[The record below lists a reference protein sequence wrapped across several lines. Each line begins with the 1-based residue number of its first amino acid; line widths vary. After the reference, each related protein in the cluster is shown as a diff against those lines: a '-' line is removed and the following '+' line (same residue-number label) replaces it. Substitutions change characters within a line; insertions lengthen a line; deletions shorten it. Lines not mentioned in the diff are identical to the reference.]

1 MAKAYGDRWKVVS
14 TISAGGQG
22 DVYRVTDAT
31 GELAGEWALKRLRRK
46 DRIGRFRQE
55 IEILRRLRHD
65 NIITIVDAQLV
76 EDGGDEASFLVMP
89 IARHGDLDARLDIYT
104 GHIDSIIGV
113 AKQIAG
119 ALAHAHVAKVVHR
132 DIKPGNILFPEVG
145 HKVWVADFGLSLD
158 QMAERNTLDGEV
170 VGPRFFIA
178 PELDEG
184 GTVNVTPAADIYS
197 LGQLIFYM
205 LTGGKRIAREN
216 VFDSRYAEFF
226 AKGPRHELLRL
237 LLSKMVAPF
246 ASRYAAMDVVIREI
260 EQIENWEQ
268 TAASGLLDTRG
279 LAATGKLQKR
289 MAEEKQRKAAF
300 DETRA
305 QDIERIQNVSASL
318 SAWLFTQLEAT
329 CAQIAAGDVLIA
341 SAETNEHAAQRPLQV
356 DTGSNTLLEERG
368 YAALKVR
375 LPNDARRRTY
385 VLRLVVCAEVQHT
398 LPATH
403 SNYLGVPGNPRMAVL
418 PFFHESAEH
427 QPHLNNEAG
436 YIFGKPT
443 KFGVPDPIPIFPTP
457 PHYPHFV
464 SRSYQDGSMAIAR
477 FNAADWPAAQE
488 DIVSMTRDVLSR
500 MMQHIGQQTQ

>member
-22 DVYRVTDAT
+22 DVYRVTDVT
-31 GELAGEWALKRLRRK
+31 GELTGEWALKRLRRK

-55 IEILRRLRHD
+55 VEILRRLHHD
-65 NIITIVDAQLV
+65 NIITIVDAHLV

-89 IARHGDLDARLDIYT
+89 IAQHGDLDARLDIYT
-104 GHIDSIIGV
+104 GHIDSIIAV

-119 ALAHAHVAKVVHR
+119 ALAHAHAVKVVHR

-145 HKVWVADFGLSLD
+145 HEVWVADFGLSLD
-158 QMAERNTLDGEV
+158 QTAERNTLDGEV

-184 GTVNVTPAADIYS
+184 GAVNVRPAADIYS

-216 VFDSRYAEFF
+216 VFDSGYSEFF

-237 LLSKMVAPF
+237 LLSKMVAPL
-246 ASRYAAMDVVIREI
+246 AARYGAMDVVIREI

-279 LAATGKLQKR
+279 LAATAKLQKR
-289 MAEEKQRKAAF
+289 IAEEMQQKAAF

-305 QDIERIQNVSASL
+305 QDIERIQNVSASV
-318 SAWLFTQLEAT
+318 SGWLFTQLEAT
-329 CAQIAAGDVLIA
+329 RAQIAAGEVLIA
-341 SAETNEHAAQRPLQV
+341 SAEANERPTQRPLQV
-356 DTGSNTLLEERG
+356 DTGNNTLLEERAC
-368 YAALKVR
+368 AALKVR

-398 LPATH
+398 LPATD
-403 SNYLGVPGNPRMAVL
+403 SNYLGVAGNPRMAVL
-418 PFFHESAEH
+418 PYFHEFSEH
-427 QPHLNNEAG
+427 QPHLNSEAG
-436 YIFGKPT
+436 YVFGKPT

-464 SRSYQDGSMAIAR
+464 SHIYQDGSMVITR
-477 FNAADWPAAQE
+477 FNAADWPATQE
-488 DIVSMTRDVLSR
+488 NVMNMTRDVLSR